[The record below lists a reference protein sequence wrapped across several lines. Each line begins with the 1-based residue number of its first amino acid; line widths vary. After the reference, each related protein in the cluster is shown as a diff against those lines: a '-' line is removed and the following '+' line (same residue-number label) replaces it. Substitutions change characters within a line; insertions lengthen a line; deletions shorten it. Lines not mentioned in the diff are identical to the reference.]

1 MESTHKGEHRRKR
14 KKKKIWVADQVD
26 KEAGPTVI
34 QMIIA
39 IVVFMAVIALAVKLL
54 IIDQVSERNRQPG
67 STTRPK

>member
-54 IIDQVSERNRQPG
+54 IIDQVGERNRQPG

>member
-26 KEAGPTVI
+26 KQAGPTVI

-39 IVVFMAVIALAVKLL
+39 MVIFLAVMALAVKLL
-54 IIDQVSERNRQPG
+54 IIDTEGDRNRKP
-67 STTRPK
+67 TLINIRK